1 MTRISQEIRQLPLE
15 TRRAVQHLL
24 NRGPNI
30 RPILDTASQLCKTK
44 NWRYPYEGDDRLYPW
59 QNADGDTIID
69 WGNRSINVNDLMA
82 IAGTLGAMH
91 THGRVDEPPRE
102 HTGIHAN
109 YRPRCIDG
117 ITSTQ
122 RRTDHIAGVLIAK
135 YEVEEHIHRKNVRIA
150 RYNEHHGEN
159 RGAMSVAFN
168 LAHLALELSMKLR
181 AKRPTRTHSLVEL
194 SRTGD
199 MDYPLAAYTSSVQEM
214 TDYMEQKKNEIPS
227 EYYTPVYNSIRE
239 CKSIPTLL
247 ERADNTRELLYS
259 YTPERR
265 DIPFVAIS
273 MGQKVCVGTRRDS
286 IISDLLPMGAVDT
299 LATGLARTLMSQV
312 TWARLRASFM
322 RYAEV
327 DPDRTACSTPAP

>member
-1 MTRISQEIRQLPLE
+1 MTGMSQELRQLPLE
-15 TRRAVQHLL
+15 TRRAIQHLL

-30 RPILDTASQLCKTK
+30 RPILDTASRLCRTK

-69 WGNRSINVNDLMA
+69 WGNRSFNVNDLME

-91 THGRVDEPPRE
+91 THGRVDEAPRE
-102 HTGIHAN
+102 HTGTHAN
-109 YRPRCIDG
+109 YRPRCIDS
-117 ITSTQ
+117 ITNTQ
-122 RRTDHIAGVLIAK
+122 RRTDHIAGVLMAK
-135 YEVEEHIHRKNVRIA
+135 YEVEEYIHRKNVRIT
-150 RYNEHHGEN
+150 RHNEHHDEN

-181 AKRPTRTHSLVEL
+181 AKKPTKKPTHSLVEL
-194 SRTGD
+194 LRIGD

-214 TDYMEQKKNEIPS
+214 IDYMEQKKDEIPP
-227 EYYTPVYNSIRE
+227 EYYTPVYDGIRE

-247 ERADNTRELLYS
+247 ERADNTRDLLYS

-265 DIPFVAIS
+265 NIPFVAIS
-273 MGQKVCVGTRRDS
+273 MGQKIYVGIRRNG

-312 TWARLRASFM
+312 IWDRLRASFM
-322 RYAEV
+322 RYAEI
-327 DPDRTACSTPAP
+327 DPDSTGSQ